1 MNMGRHDF
9 VVRYHNFVPMKKV
22 GNVVLSKCNCCQRP
36 RYGVYIAV
44 KNDQIFYYHGYS
56 YEEALKTFN
65 FLVSKSQ
72 VK

>member
-1 MNMGRHDF
+1 MSPKNFNVIM
-9 VVRYHNFVPMKKV
+9 HNFIPIKKI

-36 RYGVYIAV
+36 RYGVFV
-44 KNDQIFYYHGYS
+44 SSNNNREFYYHGLDYN
-56 YEEALKTFN
+56 EALKTFN